1 MPPVNNTKPP
11 AKPQTTFA
19 NLIKILKR
27 DASDHVQHE
36 QKNEQT
42 MLTKASCI
50 SRSLMALLV
59 GTLVLVALAVGVT
72 SGLTTSMPFA
82 IVSNALFIMS
92 VAAPWVA
99 SYFKYQWSTE
109 QQRVYLAIMCAATV
123 LMMIVAYHT
132 SKMRLIMYSF
142 IAAMVFIP
150 LSGNLCG
157 ITPKT
162 S

>member
-1 MPPVNNTKPP
+1 M
-11 AKPQTTFA
+11 
-19 NLIKILKR
+19 
-27 DASDHVQHE
+27 E
-36 QKNEQT
+36 NEQT
-42 MLTKASCI
+42 MMTKARCL

-72 SGLTTSMPFA
+72 SGLTASTPFA
-82 IVSNALFIMS
+82 IVSYALFVTS
-92 VAAPWVA
+92 LAAPWVA
-99 SYFKYQWSTE
+99 SYFKYRWSTE

-123 LMMIVAYHT
+123 FMMIVAYHN
-132 SKMRLIMYSF
+132 SKMRLIVYTF
-142 IAAMVFIP
+142 IAAMLFIP